1 MNYAYRHVRTYE
13 NREFIKI
20 SFYRQ
25 TILDLGIDN
34 LTRSRIRLIP
44 FEIAYSACN
53 IYAIKAIFTR
63 AYHLAGMIMTRNCGC
78 SLIPESTKY

>member
-63 AYHLAGMIMTRNCGC
+63 LKIDKFLQMSVGEHSPSKCI
-78 SLIPESTKY
+78 